1 MTVNKTPESTSIIVV
16 DDTSANLKLLQ
27 EMLRAKGYLVL
38 TFLRGAMA
46 LKAAAK
52 SPPDLILLDINM
64 PEMNGFEVCKRL
76 KADEMLKDIP
86 VIFISAL
93 TETADKVKAFAVG
106 GVDYIT
112 KLGMVNDLLDMSA
125 IESGHLTIER
135 RMVDITVPIER
146 IVEINGMFASPKN
159 ISIAISCQEQLPHV
173 YADINRIEPSVLPTA
188 LYNHSR
194 LLHSGKG
201 SFPRPM

>member
-1 MTVNKTPESTSIIVV
+1 MTVNKTPESTSIMVV

-76 KADEMLKDIP
+76 KADEVLKDIP

-93 TETADKVKAFAVG
+93 SDVT
-106 GVDYIT
+106 
-112 KLGMVNDLLDMSA
+112 S
-125 IESGHLTIER
+125 
-135 RMVDITVPIER
+135 
-146 IVEINGMFASPKN
+146 
-159 ISIAISCQEQLPHV
+159 
-173 YADINRIEPSVLPTA
+173 
-188 LYNHSR
+188 
-194 LLHSGKG
+194 
-201 SFPRPM
+201 